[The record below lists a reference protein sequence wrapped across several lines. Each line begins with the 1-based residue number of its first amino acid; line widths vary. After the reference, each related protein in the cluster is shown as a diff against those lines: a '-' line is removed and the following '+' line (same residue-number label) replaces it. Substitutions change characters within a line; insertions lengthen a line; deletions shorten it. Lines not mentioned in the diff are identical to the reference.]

1 MKKATLILIKKSWS
15 LLGTLE
21 KAAETLINRILAA
34 ELGKKGLDTQFKLLE
49 RWNTGMAKKWN
60 GSGMETSGQGSYAQW
75 FC

>member
-34 ELGKKGLDTQFKLLE
+34 ELEKKGLDTQFKLLE
-49 RWNTGMAKKWN
+49 R
-60 GSGMETSGQGSYAQW
+60 
-75 FC
+75 